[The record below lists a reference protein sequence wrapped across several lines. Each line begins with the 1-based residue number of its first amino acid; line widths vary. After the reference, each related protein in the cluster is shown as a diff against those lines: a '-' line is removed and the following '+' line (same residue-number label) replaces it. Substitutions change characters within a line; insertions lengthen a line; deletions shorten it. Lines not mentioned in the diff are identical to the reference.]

1 MKRFLVLIA
10 LVSLVSA
17 GHAQFAT
24 AFLNLHTVLLP
35 DTSIEP
41 VYNFTVTVKD
51 NYKASLRW
59 KVNGNSND
67 ESFFTIE
74 KSFNNLDFV
83 VAGVLKKSP
92 GEWTE
97 FLDESPAQGKVYY
110 RIKQTSGNL
119 TPVYSQ
125 TIAVSLSGEAF
136 CKFYP
141 NPVDKVLIVRSE
153 LPVDIQIADRFG
165 KQLLASHQD
174 AGLKLVDVSTLE
186 PGIYIITLFQKDANR
201 IITEKLIKK

>member
-1 MKRFLVLIA
+1 MKRFLVFFA
-10 LVSLVSA
+10 LLSLAVV
-17 GHAQFAT
+17 GHGQITT
-24 AFLNLHTVLLP
+24 AFLNLHTILLP

-41 VYNFTVTVKD
+41 VYDFTVAVKD

-59 KVNGNSND
+59 RVNGNSAD

-74 KSFNNLDFV
+74 KSFNNIDFI
-83 VAGVLKKSP
+83 VAGVLKKAQ
-92 GEWTE
+92 GEWSE
-97 FLDESPAQGKVYY
+97 FLDESPARGKVYY
-110 RIKQTSGNL
+110 RIKQTSENQL
-119 TPVYSQ
+119 PVYSQ
-125 TIAVSLSGEAF
+125 TVAVSLSGEAF

-165 KQLLASHQD
+165 KQILSTHQE

-186 PGIYIITLFQKDANR
+186 PGMYIITLFQKDANR
-201 IITEKLIKK
+201 MITEKLIKK